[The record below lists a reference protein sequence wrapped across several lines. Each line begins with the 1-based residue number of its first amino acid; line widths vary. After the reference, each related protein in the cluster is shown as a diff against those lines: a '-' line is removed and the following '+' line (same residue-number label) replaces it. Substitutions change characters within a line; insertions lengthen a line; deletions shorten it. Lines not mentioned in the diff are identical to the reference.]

1 MPMCLTS
8 DIARANDK
16 VTRLPLDGANTS
28 DITAATANMS
38 LEQLF
43 IYSGKVE
50 IRPQECT
57 VETGIINVGDITGA
71 EDMGGTYDSM
81 GYEGGSLVGGSHVG
95 GSEVGGSAVGGGF
108 GSLVSSFAKNLPQIL
123 ETGRKVGE
131 AGSSA
136 SELLKAY
143 KSRAPM

>member
-1 MPMCLTS
+1 MLKRSFGKNPDRSVFL
-8 DIARANDK
+8 A
-16 VTRLPLDGANTS
+16 LDDQSGTGDETKS
-28 DITAATANMS
+28 ATANMS

-43 IYSGKVE
+43 IYLGKVE

-108 GSLVSSFAKNLPQIL
+108 GSLVSSFAKNLPQIMD
-123 ETGRKVGE
+123 TGKKAVE